1 MVADITSEHVRA
13 LVQRKARTASLARSR
28 CDELWLV
35 MVNNPFSR
43 AAPAEITTESL
54 SASYE
59 ASFDRLIWLLPHVP
73 RAHTLE
79 IARPAA

>member
-1 MVADITSEHVRA
+1 
-13 LVQRKARTASLARSR
+13 
-28 CDELWLV
+28 
-35 MVNNPFSR
+35 
-43 AAPAEITTESL
+43 L

-59 ASFDRLIWLLPHVP
+59 SAFDRLILLLPHVP